1 MELNMDIIS
10 EIIKGNNRFIS
21 AYSDPEPY
29 FMYSMQN
36 HSNKSF
42 DAEIIEYYYD
52 RLKYAVQNADE
63 LIRAAFREEYFDFYG
78 VDKTAV
84 RSPEQMCSELVVE
97 SFSLDIEDMTVG
109 AYLSNKHF
117 MPGHFIEVHWEKD
130 WKIRYVWID

>member
-1 MELNMDIIS
+1 MELNKETIS
-10 EIIKGNNRFIS
+10 EIIKENDRFIS
-21 AYSDPEPY
+21 AYSDPESY
-29 FMYSMQN
+29 FIYGSHYYVN
-36 HSNKSF
+36 SDYDEK
-42 DAEIIEYYYD
+42 IIEYYYD

-97 SFSLDIEDMTVG
+97 SFSLDIEDMTIG

-117 MPGHFIEVHWEKD
+117 MSGHFIEVHWEKD